1 MLYSK
6 SKEGSRKFGVSR
18 SGRSSKT
25 SRPGEA
31 IRIEY
36 DHSRALHVDAHG
48 IVVAKRL
55 ATVGALPRAVRET
68 VLDALVAKDMAAGLD
83 NRILEFALA
92 NLALE
97 HTLRIG
103 SVKHSLMH

>member
-1 MLYSK
+1 
-6 SKEGSRKFGVSR
+6 
-18 SGRSSKT
+18 
-25 SRPGEA
+25 
-31 IRIEY
+31 
-36 DHSRALHVDAHG
+36 VDAHG